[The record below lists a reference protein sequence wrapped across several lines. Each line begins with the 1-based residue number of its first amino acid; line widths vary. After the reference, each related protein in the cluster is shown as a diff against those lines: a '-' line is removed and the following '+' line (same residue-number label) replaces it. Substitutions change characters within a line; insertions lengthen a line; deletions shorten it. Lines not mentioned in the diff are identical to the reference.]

1 MKTET
6 TMTQRQQIM
15 TATIARLEIYKL
27 VDIYSWETIGREM
40 VSRMSGDEARSFVE
54 DFEDLYSSSI
64 IEDEDAE

>member
-15 TATIARLEIYKL
+15 TANTARMEIYKL
-27 VDIYSWETIGREM
+27 ADIYSWETIGREM
-40 VSRMSGDEARSFVE
+40 ICRMSGDEARSFVE
-54 DFEDLYSSSI
+54 DFENLYSSSI